1 MYNYILILIGN
12 LDAETLERLDNYDL
26 DMVVSKRNQ
35 CLLTKHPSI
44 WSKNFVAQQYSSSSS
59 EVVSAKPSMTFVCK
73 QTTAK
78 IEFSIPKAA
87 EQVEGISDNELA
99 SQYTKKESPSSP
111 ILTRKRKR
119 TNENISPSQSQARRS
134 IESSLRTEASVN
146 NESEKCN
153 GLASLLDP
161 FAEPIMTKT
170 VSENVTPLRKSN
182 PFVKLKTSSKDVKTS
197 PQTSPISSTFKTLQT
212 FSQLRKFDPNGQ
224 EIVTSAYF
232 HAENVTST
240 EKPKSNILSCGNHV
254 MPINVSEISSQSP
267 KPYAGKKDTYSPL
280 MVIIKKHLLSLL
292 ICNIYLL
299 TEFINQYRG
308 ICHCHQEDPTQWV
321 SSFRA

>member
-1 MYNYILILIGN
+1 
-12 LDAETLERLDNYDL
+12 
-26 DMVVSKRNQ
+26 
-35 CLLTKHPSI
+35 
-44 WSKNFVAQQYSSSSS
+44 
-59 EVVSAKPSMTFVCK
+59 
-73 QTTAK
+73 
-78 IEFSIPKAA
+78 
-87 EQVEGISDNELA
+87 
-99 SQYTKKESPSSP
+99 
-111 ILTRKRKR
+111 
-119 TNENISPSQSQARRS
+119 
-134 IESSLRTEASVN
+134 
-146 NESEKCN
+146 
-153 GLASLLDP
+153 
-161 FAEPIMTKT
+161 MTKT

-267 KPYAGKKDTYSPL
+267 KPYAGKKDTCSPL